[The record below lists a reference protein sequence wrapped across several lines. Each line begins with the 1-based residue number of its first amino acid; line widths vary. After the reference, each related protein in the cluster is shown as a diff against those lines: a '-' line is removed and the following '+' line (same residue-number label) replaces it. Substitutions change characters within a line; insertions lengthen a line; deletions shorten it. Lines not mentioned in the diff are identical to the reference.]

1 MSVEE
6 FPRAVV
12 DGVSVELER
21 MSSVLNVLT
30 QMQNGASEIDLTD
43 FSNTMGVLRDYLD
56 IQIKALDSIC
66 WKPERR

>member
-30 QMQNGASEIDLTD
+30 QIQNGASEIDLTD

-56 IQIKALDSIC
+56 IQIKELDSIC